1 MSYVDNFEIIKSLI
15 CHYENPCVV
24 HPRLTSL
31 TVTSGELTCKNVKM
45 RRAKTTLR
53 HNEKASNRVIE
64 TFINHAGNS
73 QCEPSMIPAM
83 LKS

>member
-1 MSYVDNFEIIKSLI
+1 
-15 CHYENPCVV
+15 
-24 HPRLTSL
+24 
-31 TVTSGELTCKNVKM
+31 M

-83 LKS
+83 LKPLNPQSLPCYKIFFHDDLCKLTIVWSDINFQWFITAQQINVTQ